1 MEDRSMSL
9 LLVLFYFVG
18 IPALVIAAAVW
29 LWRKTDSF
37 LARGLVMVG
46 AMATLAGLLWLA
58 EGEKWQADR
67 QVRELCAK
75 DGGVRVYETV
85 RLPAEKFDE
94 YGRPH
99 FQIPSNA
106 KMTST
111 DAYYYEEETTYLLAG
126 NPSLYRFEF
135 RIVRKSDGKVLGK
148 SVFYSRGG
156 GDLPGP
162 WHESSLICPDPVKQ
176 RSDLRTAVFVKGDE

>member
-1 MEDRSMSL
+1 MSL

-29 LWRKTDSF
+29 LWRKTDSS

-58 EGEKWQADR
+58 QGEKWLADK

-85 RLPAEKFDE
+85 TLPAERFDKWGNVNIPNKQYVKPTDE
-94 YGRPH
+94 YYFESEDQYVQR
-99 FQIPSNA
+99 
-106 KMTST
+106 
-111 DAYYYEEETTYLLAG
+111 G
-126 NPSLYRFEF
+126 NPKILRMTT
-135 RIVRKSDGKVLGK
+135 RMIRRSDGKILGD
-148 SVFYSRGG
+148 SIRYARSG

-162 WHESSLICPDPVKQ
+162 WHGTSFGCPKLPMNLDSSIFL
-176 RSDLRTAVFVKGDE
+176 KGNEE

>member
-1 MEDRSMSL
+1 MSL

-29 LWRKTDSF
+29 LWRRSESS

-58 EGEKWQADR
+58 QGETWQADK

-85 RLPAEKFDE
+85 TLPADKFDE
-94 YGRPH
+94 RGRPN
-99 FQIPSNA
+99 FQIPPKA
-106 KMTST
+106 KISPS
-111 DAYYYEEETTYLLAG
+111 DSYYYEEIITSIRSG
-126 NPSLYRFEF
+126 NSSLRRSEYRY
-135 RIVRKSDGKVLGK
+135 VRQSDGKVMGT

-156 GDLPGP
+156 GGLPGP
-162 WHESSLICPDPVKQ
+162 WHEPALICPDPVKQ
-176 RSDLRTAVFVKGDE
+176 RTNLITEVFVKGDDK